1 MKTILTLS
9 LLATLFT
16 GCDAPQRTRLMD
28 NALSSNNL
36 TQPGN
41 LNPGNTTNPPTTTG
55 SSTGGGTSLPSGF
68 SNCDIT
74 PKHYY
79 AGLGT
84 IGICQSSLSE
94 TSVLFKS
101 NQDDKSS
108 RTCLIPTYK
117 DQSGSSAYI
126 GQPQCLYTTEN
137 ALVQGVLYKNRSG
150 YTSYP
155 LNGVMIM
162 KESSLAPYYACM
174 DAYVKYVSQAC
185 PYGAQTN
192 ATCDQYAR
200 NYMTQLCNTFKTTY
214 SYLDIR
220 LKP

>member
-1 MKTILTLS
+1 MKTLLTLS
-9 LLATLFT
+9 LLATLIT
-16 GCDAPQRTRLMD
+16 GCDAPQRTRLVD

-36 TQPGN
+36 TQPNGTFT
-41 LNPGNTTNPPTTTG
+41 PTPTTTTTG
-55 SSTGGGTSLPSGF
+55 SSSGGTSNTLPSGF
-68 SNCDIT
+68 SSCDIT
-74 PKHYY
+74 PKYY
-79 AGLGT
+79 SSGLGT
-84 IGICQSSLSE
+84 IGICQSTLSE
-94 TSVLFKS
+94 TSIVFKS
-101 NQDDKSS
+101 NLTDTSA

-150 YTSYP
+150 YSSYP

-162 KESSLAPYYACM
+162 KESSLTPYYKCM
-174 DAYVKYVSQAC
+174 DAYVSYVSQAC

-192 ATCDQYAR
+192 ASCDQYAR
-200 NYMTQLCNTFKTTY
+200 NNMTQLCNAFKSTY

-220 LKP
+220 LKL